1 MSCAKKII
9 SPKLLKMAEEIYEE
23 IFHQMTKY
31 ERDIVRVA
39 GDCLNV
45 WRIDELRSALLANNV
60 QVLGGPAFAN
70 FLRKRTHIFNLE
82 SGKVWTKFSSIDSL
96 PSSNITK
103 VIIPAQ
109 REAQGV
115 KREIPSL
122 IPDTQGV
129 MPPSI
134 PDTQRFA
141 YDIPPLIPDIYEEIF
156 HRMTT
161 YERDIVRVAG
171 DSLNI
176 WKIDELRNALQANK
190 IPVLGGS
197 ALANF
202 LRKRTHIFN
211 LENDRVWTKFSS
223 IDGLPSSNVTNVIIP
238 APSESRNARKKRKRQ
253 DRKNDNGVEN
263 KPSESKVRLR

>member
-1 MSCAKKII
+1 MT
-9 SPKLLKMAEEIYEE
+9 EEICEE

-45 WRIDELRSALLANNV
+45 WKIDELRTTLLANNI

-70 FLRKRTHIFNLE
+70 FLRKRAHIFNLE
-82 SGKVWTKFSSIDSL
+82 NGRVWTKFSSIDSL

-103 VIIPAQ
+103 VIIPA
-109 REAQGV
+109 RAEAQGV
-115 KREIPSL
+115 KKEI
-122 IPDTQGV
+122 
-129 MPPSI
+129 PPSI
-134 PDTQRFA
+134 PDTQGFA

-156 HRMTT
+156 HQMTT

-171 DSLNI
+171 DSLNV
-176 WKIDELRNALQANK
+176 WRIDELREALQANK

-223 IDGLPSSNVTNVIIP
+223 ISSLPSSNVSNVIIP

-263 KPSESKVRLR
+263 KPVESKVRVH